1 MERRRFVKTASAL
14 AIIPAVKSWSSSTP
28 AKKAAG
34 KEIYEWRFYTL
45 KGEGDRLDAFYRDT
59 FIPAFKRFGIKVGA
73 FAPHQ
78 KGEKDMRYYLFIYPD
93 MATYLQ
99 VKEGIWADTAFRE
112 KAQPF
117 YEQTAPAPLYEN
129 METFLCEAFDKIPVH
144 RVPGRERTLFEIRLY
159 WSPNEEANRRKVAMF
174 NKDEIAIFDKT
185 GINSVCYGNILA
197 GPRMPALIYLTWYK
211 DVATRT
217 EAWNQ
222 FGAHPDWQRI
232 RGLPEY
238 AHTATANKSILL
250 SPLAYSEL

>member
-1 MERRRFVKTASAL
+1 MKTAGAL
-14 AIIPAVKSWSSSTP
+14 ALLPTVRSWSSSHP
-28 AKKAAG
+28 VNKVEK

-99 VKEGIWADTAFRE
+99 VKEGIWADASFRE

-117 YEQTAPAPLYEN
+117 YEQTAPNPIYEN

-144 RVPGRERTLFEIRLY
+144 RLPEKERGLFEIRLY

-174 NKDEIAIFDKT
+174 NNDEIDIFDKT
-185 GINSVCYGNILA
+185 GIHSVCYGNILA
-197 GPRMPALIYLTWYK
+197 GPRMPALIYLTWYNN
-211 DVATRT
+211 VEART
-217 EAWNQ
+217 EAWRQ
-222 FGAHPDWQRI
+222 FGIHPDWQRI
-232 RGLPEY
+232 KGLPEY
-238 AHTATANKSILL
+238 AHTATSNQSILL
-250 SPLAYSEL
+250 SPLDYSAL